1 MIDSQFETYY
11 NMYVQAKELEK
22 TDPDA
27 ALTIYDQILS
37 KFTPEGT
44 LYYERP
50 CILLER
56 KKTKESY
63 RKAIKICER
72 AIRVIEAKKFNANAD
87 EFVKRKER
95 LVKKMNKL

>member
-1 MIDSQFETYY
+1 MTDKAFEIYY
-11 NMYVQAKELEK
+11 SMYVQAKALEK

-27 ALTIYDQILS
+27 ALAVYDQILS
-37 KFTPEGT
+37 KFTPRGT

-63 RKAIKICER
+63 QKAIKICER
-72 AIRVIEAKKFNANAD
+72 AIRVIEATKFNANAD

-95 LVKKMNKL
+95 LQKKLSSM